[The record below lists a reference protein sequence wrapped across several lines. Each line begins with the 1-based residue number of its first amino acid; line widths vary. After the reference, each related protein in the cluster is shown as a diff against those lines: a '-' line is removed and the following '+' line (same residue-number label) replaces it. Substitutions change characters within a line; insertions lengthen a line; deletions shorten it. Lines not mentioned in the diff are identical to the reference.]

1 MAVKRD
7 YLLFCYSVYI
17 FLASVSVVS
26 GLIPVTYPAR
36 VSSEC
41 GQYDPPNEEQITEAL
56 KPIHHCIDSKK
67 HSCQDILHC
76 FPSAPSGYYQITAPN
91 GSLVQVYCDMEG
103 TNCGGEGGWTRVT
116 YVNMSQS
123 GATCPQGL
131 TQRTLSGLNLCGR
144 MDGDFT
150 VTTQPGG
157 GCQSTVFSTLGLNYS
172 QVCGQLRGY
181 QLGSPDAFG
190 RYFMPPLP
198 IDNAYVDGASIT
210 YDTNPRKQIWT
221 YANGVNLM
229 YNPLSRQFNCPCNSN
244 TFYIAPSFVGSDY
257 YCETG
262 DHDYSCC
269 DHDYLFSND
278 TLWDGQQCPG
288 EEAPCCTHPNMPW
301 FNKKLSE
308 TTTEDIEL
316 RVCGDEVVANEDTPL
331 QVIELFVR

>member
-1 MAVKRD
+1 MLLYY
-7 YLLFCYSVYI
+7 YLL
-17 FLASVSVVS
+17 LAGGVSVVS
-26 GLIPVTYPAR
+26 GFTPVTYHAR

-41 GQYDPPNEEQITEAL
+41 GQYDPLQDEQLAKAL
-56 KPIHHCIDSKK
+56 RQVHQQLGPPGCNPPRNR
-67 HSCQDILHC
+67 SCQEILHC

-103 TNCGGEGGWTRVT
+103 TNCGGEGGWTRVA

-131 TQRTLSGLNLCGR
+131 TQRTLAGLTLCGR

-150 VTTQPGG
+150 VTTPGGG

-172 QVCGQLRGY
+172 KVCGQLRGY
-181 QLGSPDAFG
+181 QLGTPDAFFP
-190 RYFMPPLP
+190 YITNSLLN
-198 IDNAYVDGASIT
+198 IDGLYVDGVSIT
-210 YDTNPRKQIWT
+210 YGSAPRKHIWT
-221 YANGVNLM
+221 YATGVNLVHIDAG
-229 YNPLSRQFNCPCNSN
+229 LNCPCNTGIGFVS
-244 TFYIAPSFVGSDY
+244 PSFVGSDY

-262 DHDYSCC
+262 DNDNTCC
-269 DHDYLFSND
+269 DRSVLYSND

-301 FNKKLSE
+301 FSKTLSE

-316 RVCGDEVVANEDTPL
+316 RVCADQDVADEDTPV